1 MAVPIRRVLRD
12 TGADTVNAIA
22 VVCLAYVL
30 MTVGDTAI
38 KWALSAVGLA
48 GVMIGRAAFGLPTVA
63 LLACLPGAPGSV
75 AGWRRLRPVRWR
87 MVALRSV
94 VHSGAS
100 LTWYVAWQMGMSL
113 ADSYAIG
120 FCTPLLMTVL
130 AVPLLGERIHWRRAA
145 STALGFA
152 GVLVML
158 RPGGALWSPAALV
171 MVAGIAPLA
180 LSRILIRM
188 LATTETPECLSFWLM
203 AAHLPVGLALWAF
216 LPIPGLP
223 VSALAALALVGLGN
237 GMGHWLQS
245 GAVRIH
251 RPALGQRAG
260 LAGVRRGAEPRR
272 ADRRGHRHRRRPLQF
287 SPRTT
292 AQTRGVGV
300 AAAAVMVHRR
310 GTAEGE
316 SEHGLTSPSTRACA
330 PPPGASYW
338 PTC

>member
-1 MAVPIRRVLRD
+1 MAIPIRRVLRD
-12 TGADTVNAIA
+12 TGVDTVNGIA
-22 VVCLAYVL
+22 VVCLAYLL

-48 GVMIGRAAFGLPTVA
+48 GVMIGRAVFGLPTVA

-87 MVALRSV
+87 MVALRSL
-94 VHSGAS
+94 VHTSAS

-120 FCTPLLMTVL
+120 FCTPLLMTLL

-203 AAHLPVGLALWAF
+203 AAHLPVGLALWTF

-223 VSALAALALVGLGN
+223 LSALAALALVGLGN

-245 GAVRIH
+245 RAFALATVGALAPYEYTALLWGSGLGWLVFAEVPSRDAMIGAVIVI
-251 RPALGQRAG
+251 AAG
-260 LAGVRRGAEPRR
+260 LYNFHREQVRKREEMALRT
-272 ADRRGHRHRRRPLQF
+272 RP
-287 SPRTT
+287 
-292 AQTRGVGV
+292 
-300 AAAAVMVHRR
+300 
-310 GTAEGE
+310 
-316 SEHGLTSPSTRACA
+316 
-330 PPPGASYW
+330 
-338 PTC
+338 